1 MLSRATHPTDP
12 DVRAKSVIARSTFPG
27 RIFAEVSS
35 FSQARDLA
43 ASIPELNIHSIKRLS
58 PEQTLFPLFVT
69 NPFVVNPQ
77 TWVRIA
83 GTGKG
88 WKKYRGDICLVVP
101 AEDCLALVVIPRIR
115 WNPGTLHSRPPQRLC
130 LQHEV
135 KSTFGPELISDCD
148 EKGYFKF
155 QGRFFCREGF
165 LVARLL
171 DVDICRPQDDLPT
184 KSELGLFAQYP
195 LMESA
200 TLSRATARISQR
212 VVKLHDRVK
221 VVVGE
226 YRGLSGRVVHLD
238 DFEVGVYLESQDQIE
253 TFASSSVRLT
263 FHTGDE
269 VKITSGIHQGTT
281 GWIVAVYE
289 DTVTILNLEKPLE
302 VFHLFNSTC
311 LRCLSC
317 FFRFVCLEQN
327 SNFIAHHLWLH

>member
-1 MLSRATHPTDP
+1 LSRATHPTDP
-12 DVRAKSVIARSTFPG
+12 DVRAKSLIARSTFPG

-35 FSQARDLA
+35 FAQARDLA
-43 ASIPELNIHSIKRLS
+43 ASIPELNAHSIKRLL

-101 AEDCLALVVIPRIR
+101 GEGCLAAVVIPRIR

-135 KSTFGPELISDCD
+135 KSTFGPESISGCD
-148 EKGYFKF
+148 DKGYFKF

-171 DVDICRPQDDLPT
+171 DVDVCRPQDDLPT
-184 KSELGLFAQYP
+184 KSELELFAQYP

-200 TLSRATARISQR
+200 TLSRTTTRISQR

-226 YRGLSGRVVHLD
+226 YRGLFGRVVDLD
-238 DFEVGVYLESQDQIE
+238 DFEVGVYLESQDQVE
-253 TFASSSVRLT
+253 TLASSSVRLT
-263 FHTGDE
+263 FRTGDE

-281 GWIVAVYE
+281 GWVVAVYE
-289 DTVTILNLEKPLE
+289 DAVTILNLEKSLE

-311 LRCLSC
+311 LRCLFC

-327 SNFIAHHLWLH
+327 SNFIAHRL